1 MQTKHRFLPQT
12 SMDEIK
18 GLKTIMLEAEVADLQ
33 AFICL
38 EP

>member
-18 GLKTIMLEAEVADLQ
+18 GLKAIMLEAEVADLQ